1 MEREVDDEAFREAR
15 RQQKA
20 NIERECKAAVDKY
33 IAEQE
38 LKRKEEAEEVSEI
51 AKKAVDKALQD

>member
-38 LKRKEEAEEVSEI
+38 LKRKEAEEVSEL